1 MILLTPNEN
10 VSIHNSNR
18 YNQYSFTVSEI
29 MSYVSSRGYNAFF
42 LDPYYSNG
50 AYWIMMC
57 NVTIDNGNLYLL
69 DFNPNA
75 DTDRMGFYGETSGYN
90 RPICAASASSFEE
103 VSMSRSWTYETYQDR
118 FYFTITDY
126 LSDMHG
132 LEFCFYTSETYSN
145 VYINNVPLITHEW
158 TSVAAISGDMG
169 ILSLAQITDEGI
181 GDGVSYQGNVD
192 ISNILRFTDQSN
204 LRILVQNLTND
215 IEQSIIQAGHN
226 SLTATVHHNS
236 ATSYSVTLKFYLKQG
251 EGNLQTETMIFSTSI
266 TMVYNNQIITYLS
279 FIIDYENGA
288 ARFDPINL
296 VNQPGTTYHNTV
308 EYNMI
313 AHTDTEMAALYT
325 WLMSSDDLDDDESPY
340 DTGTEDDGGDG
351 FPAQPQDHIGLSNL
365 PTLGGLNLGLVTLY
379 SPTDTQL
386 TQLAQFLWD
395 SSTIE
400 DFKKYFNNFADNLL
414 GLYVLPYKATQLAS
428 KNLIVGG
435 MDSGI
440 TGVEYITVR
449 FVDIDMGSFEI
460 TPRWKSYLSFAPYT
474 KIDIYLPYCGTH
486 SLDTDEVMC
495 PADSDGYL
503 TKSLGS
509 TLKLNY
515 RLDLCTGNIVAT
527 LFINNEARYQFT
539 GKCGHNIP
547 LTGQSYTN
555 LVTGG
560 IQAAA
565 GLATTILSG
574 GMTAPLSLNAAVTGT
589 IMAQK
594 PEVYRSGNLSGD
606 VSSLGY
612 DTPYLIKTT
621 PNKPKLE
628 NQQYYT
634 GFPSYKKSNL
644 GSFSGYTEV
653 IEAHIDTISCTSEER
668 DMIMAALKGG
678 VII

>member
-1 MILLTPNEN
+1 MAIRYVRITGFSSCSGFELSNLSDVVARSNDFFTHGEN
-10 VSIHNSNR
+10 CINAPADSYIINLDTLKIKRTANNFELYGVNGASLGSTGYVSPDTFDFYGFAFAVDDDAELGSVVCCYHVNNAWYYCNCTSFSGWNSNAI
-18 YNQYSFTVSEI
+18 YQAI
-29 MSYVSSRGYNAFF
+29 I
-42 LDPYYSNG
+42 G
-50 AYWIMMC
+50 AEQP
-57 NVTIDNGNLYLL
+57 LY
-69 DFNPNA
+69 
-75 DTDRMGFYGETSGYN
+75 T
-90 RPICAASASSFEE
+90 
-103 VSMSRSWTYETYQDR
+103 
-118 FYFTITDY
+118 
-126 LSDMHG
+126 
-132 LEFCFYTSETYSN
+132 
-145 VYINNVPLITHEW
+145 W

-169 ILSLAQITDEGI
+169 ILSLSEITDEGI
-181 GDGVSYQGNVD
+181 GDGLTPQTYVD
-192 ISNILRFTDQSN
+192 ISNIERFTDQSN
-204 LRILVQNLTND
+204 LRILAQNLTND
-215 IEQSIIQAGHN
+215 IEQSIIQSGHN
-226 SLTATVHHNS
+226 RLTATVHHNS
-236 ATSYSVTLKFYLKQG
+236 DSSYSVTLKFYLKQG
-251 EGNLQTETMIFSTSI
+251 EGNLQTESLIFSTSI
-266 TMVYNNQIITYLS
+266 TMVYNNQVITYLG
-279 FIIDYENGA
+279 FIIDRENSVA
-288 ARFDPINL
+288 MFDPINL
-296 VNQPGTTYHNTV
+296 INQPGTAVHNTV

-313 AHTDTEMAALYT
+313 AHTDTEMSALYT

-379 SPTDTQL
+379 RPTDTQL

-414 GLYVLPYKATQLAS
+414 GLYVLPYKATQLAT

-440 TGVEYITVR
+440 TGVEYVSVR

-527 LFINNEARYQFT
+527 LFINDEARYQFT

>member
-1 MILLTPNEN
+1 MLI
-10 VSIHNSNR
+10 VNSNALGANISYYGG
-18 YNQYSFTVSEI
+18 YNYTPTGNLPAPAAQYEPYTANGDPETYVQYDASTKIYNSAVLVYGGSVYVCAIFPGASIVRGYYGNGAWTSWNCQVNGGHNAYYCGTITPITVGGVQILTTAGLQLGTFVDTDMPYFESPSEYMEFI
-29 MSYVSSRGYNAFF
+29 THTATSYV
-42 LDPYYSNG
+42 
-50 AYWIMMC
+50 
-57 NVTIDNGNLYLL
+57 
-69 DFNPNA
+69 
-75 DTDRMGFYGETSGYN
+75 
-90 RPICAASASSFEE
+90 
-103 VSMSRSWTYETYQDR
+103 
-118 FYFTITDY
+118 
-126 LSDMHG
+126 
-132 LEFCFYTSETYSN
+132 
-145 VYINNVPLITHEW
+145 W
-158 TSVAAISGDMG
+158 TSVEAISGDMG
-169 ILSLAQITDEGI
+169 ILSLSQITDEGI
-181 GDGVSYQGNVD
+181 GDGITLHINED

-215 IEQSIIQAGHN
+215 VEQSIIQAGRN
-226 SLTATVHHNS
+226 RLTATVHHNS
-236 ATSYSVTLKFYLKQG
+236 SSSYSVTLKFYLKQG
-251 EGNLQTETMIFSTSI
+251 EGSLQTESMIFSTSI
-266 TMVYNNQIITYLS
+266 LMVYNNEVITYLS
-279 FIIDYENGA
+279 FIIDHEQGV
-288 ARFDPINL
+288 ARFDPIYL
-296 VNQPGTTYHNTV
+296 INQPGTTYHNTV
-308 EYNMI
+308 EYNNVS
-313 AHTDTEMAALYT
+313 HTDTDMVALYN
-325 WLMSSDDLDDDESPY
+325 WLMSSDDLNDDESPY

-351 FPAQPQDHIGLSNL
+351 FPAQPQDHIGLPNL

-379 SPTDTQL
+379 RPTDTQL

-414 GLYVLPYKATQLAS
+414 GLYVLPYKATQLAT

-440 TGVEYITVR
+440 TGVEYVSAR

-503 TKSLGS
+503 TQSLGS

-527 LFINNEARYQFT
+527 LFINGESRYQFT

-574 GMTAPLSLNAAVTGT
+574 GMTAPLSLNAAVSGT